1 MIGGY
6 YCYSTQRPSSA
17 RSSSG
22 KDELAKNT
30 EGTLDL
36 FGGDETGRLTGG
48 GGEARVEDGR
58 SARGRSGR
66 EIASFPGGGGAFPGD
81 ALGAAAALSMQ
92 RRRREDEMVCEGV
105 GLARRYPYL

>member
-1 MIGGY
+1 MVGSY
-6 YCYSTQRPSSA
+6 YRYSTQRPSRA

-58 SARGRSGR
+58 GARGRSGR

-81 ALGAAAALSMQ
+81 ALGVAAVLWMQ
-92 RRRREDEMVCEGV
+92 RRRRGE
-105 GLARRYPYL
+105 RRWCAKG